1 MKFSDIP
8 KFTGEANYNVNISIK
23 YLEETLDRHI
33 KEGLNLNPDFQRVHV
48 WTKNQSIAY
57 VEYILKGGMSGR
69 DIYFNCPGWM
79 TSFEGDFVLVDGKQ
93 RLNALMLFLQNKISV
108 FGYRLKEF
116 EDKMTTMNSL
126 NFHINNLKTRIE
138 VLQWYLEMNSGG
150 VIHTKKE
157 LDKIRNL
164 LEEENKRNK

>member
-1 MKFSDIP
+1 
-8 KFTGEANYNVNISIK
+8 
-23 YLEETLDRHI
+23 
-33 KEGLNLNPDFQRVHV
+33 
-48 WTKNQSIAY
+48 

-79 TSFEGDFVLVDGKQ
+79 ISFEGDFVLVDGKQ

-126 NFHINNLKTRIE
+126 NFHINNLKTKRE

-150 VIHTKKE
+150 VVHTKKE
-157 LDKIRNL
+157 LDKVRNL